1 MCALCFPASAGIT
14 VHDPSCQVGTRFC
27 IPASVLIDHGSTVQ
41 AGSPKVPK
49 RAKWVRGT
57 GKVYHSQ
64 DMLDGGEMDDGCHDQ
79 RLEQIEGD
87 TVDFSDVSAC
97 KRCPRKYPACLVS
110 PRCQPIGH
118 RANCRGYSCRT
129 TIHSEKVGARLTS
142 RPRERTGGLT
152 WRCRCCDPSRP
163 ASFLVVFSFV

>member
-41 AGSPKVPK
+41 VGSRSPKVPK

-79 RLEQIEGD
+79 RLQQIEGD
-87 TVDFSDVSAC
+87 TVDFSDVPAC
-97 KRCPRKYPACLVS
+97 KRCPRKYPACLCRHGVS
-110 PRCQPIGH
+110 P
-118 RANCRGYSCRT
+118 SD
-129 TIHSEKVGARLTS
+129 
-142 RPRERTGGLT
+142 TGRIAEVILAGRRYIQKR
-152 WRCRCCDPSRP
+152 WAP
-163 ASFLVVFSFV
+163 A